1 VLCLPGYL
9 AAAYNKATEAAI
21 TKQLFALSGQ
31 ALARRTFVA
40 AVAFGSACMLFL
52 ACIGTEATP
61 SHGLTPQQIL
71 QQAMEVGRDLRSLRS
86 LEISDDGTTVERLFQ
101 APDTVYMKVTPATGP
116 SGFQH
121 EVLFV
126 GSEAFLRRSDG
137 EWEPA
142 QGERQFVTGDI
153 ADGDWAPLAY
163 GIDFRRL
170 LSDATLA
177 ADEVINGR
185 LTYHIVASFRYEL
198 PYPEPDLPGYP
209 DLSPRPAPVLPTPAA
224 DYVSGSFDLW
234 IGQGDFYVYR
244 MDIAGSTYGDETPR
258 ESFHRS
264 TRFSNFNEPLDIPSP
279 GQN

>member
-1 VLCLPGYL
+1 M
-9 AAAYNKATEAAI
+9 
-21 TKQLFALSGQ
+21 KQLLAVGQQ
-31 ALARRTFVA
+31 ALAMRTFVA
-40 AVAFGSACMLFL
+40 AVALGSACMLFL

-101 APDTVYMKVTPATGP
+101 APDTVYMRVTPATGP
-116 SGFQH
+116 SGFWP
-121 EVLFV
+121 EMLVV
-126 GSEAFLRRSDG
+126 GSEAFLRDSGG

-142 QGERQFVTGDI
+142 QGEGAVVTTREI
-153 ADGDWAPLAY
+153 ADSDWAPLAY
-163 GIDFRRL
+163 GIDFRQL
-170 LSDATLA
+170 VSDPSLA

-209 DLSPRPAPVLPTPAA
+209 DLSPRPAPVLPTPAV
-224 DYVSGSFDLW
+224 DYVSGTIDLW

-244 MDIAGSTYGDETPR
+244 MDIAGSAYADETSK

-279 GQN
+279 K